1 MIPRPLISTLFPY
14 TTLFRSKIL
23 LVGVDLKRNTF
34 IHGIE
39 EWVDIPGRVTDGHE
53 DLITVLPD
61 GTEILVPSR
70 RHYGLSWSEH
80 YWKVEKILAEK
91 GAIEYGKLG
100 DADEIGRASCRERV

>member
-80 YWKVEKILAEK
+80 YWTVEKIDRKSTRLNSSHV
-91 GAIEYGKLG
+91 AISY
-100 DADEIGRASCRERV
+100 